1 MDYALLLTAVMFGAM
16 TVYALLA
23 GADFG
28 AGLWDLF
35 STGPRRHEQR
45 ARIAEAIGPVWEA
58 NHVWL
63 IFVIV
68 LLFTCFPP
76 AYAAASTALFWPL
89 HLVLGGI
96 VLRGAAF
103 VFRAYGATGASTQAT
118 WGHVFG
124 SASIATPVLLG
135 MCLGAVSA
143 GRIRIGSGG
152 VVDAPIGAW
161 LSPFP
166 AAVGV
171 LTLLLFAYLAAIFLA
186 WESAGAV
193 RDDFRRRAVI
203 AWVAAGVL
211 SLGTLW
217 LARAEAPRLWEG
229 LLSIPAVLFVA
240 VGIVLAPV
248 SLLALWRAH
257 FSAARI
263 LAGLQ
268 VTALLG
274 GWAAAQW
281 PYLIYPDLTIA
292 AAAAPE
298 PTLRFVAWG
307 LPFGA
312 VVLVPSL
319 WYLFAVFK
327 GRNPKVAAKMRGG
340 VR

>member
-1 MDYALLLTAVMFGAM
+1 MDYAVLIAAVMFVAM
-16 TVYALLA
+16 TAYALLA

-45 ARIAEAIGPVWEA
+45 ERIAEAIGPVWEA

-68 LLFTCFPP
+68 LLFTCFPR
-76 AYAAASTALFWPL
+76 AYAAASIALFWPL

-103 VFRAYGATGASTQAT
+103 VFRAYGVTGASYQAT

-135 MCLGAVSA
+135 MCLGAVST
-143 GRIRIGSGG
+143 GRIRIAGET
-152 VVDAPIGAW
+152 VHAPVAVW
-161 LSPFP
+161 VSAFP
-166 AAVGV
+166 LAVGL

-193 RDDFRRRAVI
+193 RDDFRRRAVV

-217 LARAEAPRLWEG
+217 LARAEAPRLWDG
-229 LLSIPAVLFVA
+229 LNSMPAVLLVA
-240 VGIVLAPV
+240 LGIVLAPI

-257 FSAARI
+257 FPAARI
-263 LAGLQ
+263 LAGMQ

-281 PYLIYPDLTIA
+281 PYLIYPDLTIT

-298 PTLRFVAWG
+298 PTLRFVAWA

-327 GRNPKVAAKMRGG
+327 GRNPAHVAERAG
-340 VR
+340 

>member
-1 MDYALLLTAVMFGAM
+1 MDVASLLALVMFAALTA
-16 TVYALLA
+16 YALLA

-96 VLRGAAF
+96 VLRGTAF
-103 VFRAYGATGASTQAT
+103 VFRAYGATGASHQAT

-124 SASIATPVLLG
+124 SASLATPVLLG
-135 MCLGAVSA
+135 MCLGAVST
-143 GRIRIGSGG
+143 GRIRVGAGG
-152 VVDAPIGAW
+152 AVDGPIDAW

-186 WESAGAV
+186 WESDGAV

-217 LARAEAPRLWEG
+217 LARVEAPRLSEG
-229 LLSIPAVLFVA
+229 LFSTPAALLVA
-240 VGIVLAPV
+240 LGVVLAPI
-248 SLLALWRAH
+248 SLVALWRSH
-257 FSAARI
+257 FPAARM

-281 PYLIYPDLTIA
+281 PYLIYPDLTVA

-298 PTLRFVAWG
+298 STLRFVAWT

-327 GRNPKVAAKMRGG
+327 GRNPAQVAEREAG
-340 VR
+340 